1 MRPAGRSGHGRRTAT
16 QRNERRAEDIVIRP
30 SYDGVM
36 TDAGGASLDGRSLV
50 LAGGGLVGIGWEVG
64 VLLGLREAGAA
75 MDRWDLIV
83 GTSAGSVVGAALG
96 TPDGLER
103 LAATDWVAYGQ
114 ELASYM
120 AELDPAVVARVDE
133 LWFGA
138 PDGPDGATR
147 VEIGRLARAAVTGP
161 AARFEAGIAS
171 ILPDPDW
178 PATLRITAIDADDG
192 SLRVFDAGSGVP
204 LVKAVAASCSVP
216 AIFPPI
222 AIDGHRYV
230 DGGVRTG
237 SGLDLA
243 AGCRSVVG
251 IAPVRQDGHGERQ
264 LAGETAA
271 LTSAGT
277 EVFLI
282 RPGSG
287 PDVAF
292 PLDSLNVMDLPDAV
306 KAGRLAGVAQAAAV
320 RRILEP

>member
-1 MRPAGRSGHGRRTAT
+1 MD
-16 QRNERRAEDIVIRP
+16 DIVIRP
-30 SYDGVM
+30 PYDGDM
-36 TDAGGASLDGRSLV
+36 TDARGASLDGRALV

-64 VLLGLREAGAA
+64 VLLGLRDAGAA
-75 MDRWDLIV
+75 MDRWDRIV

-120 AELDPAVVARVDE
+120 AGLDPAAVARVDE

-138 PDGPDGATR
+138 PDGPDLATR

-161 AARFEAGIAS
+161 ATRFEAGIAS
-171 ILPDPDW
+171 ILPDPSW
-178 PATLRITAIDADDG
+178 PATLRVTAIDADDG

-204 LVKAVAASCSVP
+204 LVRAVAASCSVP
-216 AIFPPI
+216 GIFPPI
-222 AIDGHRYV
+222 TIDGHRFV

-251 IAPVRQDGHGERQ
+251 VAPVRQDGHGERQ
-264 LAGETAA
+264 LSGETAA
-271 LTSAGT
+271 LMSAGT
-277 EVFLI
+277 QVVLI

-287 PDVAF
+287 PDIVF
-292 PLDSLNVMDLPDAV
+292 PLDSLNVEDLPEAV
-306 KAGRLAGVAQAAAV
+306 KGGRLAGIAQAAVVGA
-320 RRILEP
+320 ILDR

>member
-1 MRPAGRSGHGRRTAT
+1 
-16 QRNERRAEDIVIRP
+16 
-30 SYDGVM
+30 M
-36 TDAGGASLDGRSLV
+36 TDAGGASLDGRALV

-75 MDRWDLIV
+75 MDRWDRIV

-96 TPDGLER
+96 TDDGLAR

-114 ELASYM
+114 EVASYM
-120 AELDPAVVARVDE
+120 AGLDLDAVARVDE

-138 PDGPDGATR
+138 PDGPDRATR
-147 VEIGRLARAAVTGP
+147 VEIGRLARVAVTGP
-161 AARFEAGIAS
+161 AERFEAGIAS

-178 PATLRITAIDADDG
+178 PAALRVTAIDAEDG
-192 SLRVFDAGSGVP
+192 SLRVFDAGSGVS

-216 AIFPPI
+216 GVFPPI
-222 AIDGHRYV
+222 AIDGHLYV

-264 LAGETAA
+264 LTSETAT
-271 LTSAGT
+271 LTAGGT
-277 EVFLI
+277 QVVLI

-287 PDVAF
+287 PDVVF
-292 PLDSLNVMDLPDAV
+292 PLDSLSVEDLPDAV
-306 KAGRLAGVAQAAAV
+306 KGGRHAGAAQAAVV
-320 RRILEP
+320 RAILGP